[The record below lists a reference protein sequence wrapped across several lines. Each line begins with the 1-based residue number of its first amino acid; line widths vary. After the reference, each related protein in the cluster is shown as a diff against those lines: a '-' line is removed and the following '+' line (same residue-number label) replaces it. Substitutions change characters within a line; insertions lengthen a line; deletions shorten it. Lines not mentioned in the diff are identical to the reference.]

1 MGSWNLISRLF
12 FVCFVAT
19 WIIIDSWLLRTSD
32 FLHFVS
38 MYCHDKY
45 LGTRLID
52 QPNWWS
58 MEVYDMLN
66 VFFHL
71 MAQTPRQKQLYIY
84 YIYLYVLIYIQY
96 IYICIHTNMYI
107 YIHVYTHVKIHQH
120 QPQRSTLST
129 SSVLGHLSFITSTHF
144 QPNQVGDMQSYA
156 RWLMGVACQV
166 VPLKIFFW
174 KVRSTGS
181 QMKACLFVSRISIYQ
196 VKR

>member
-1 MGSWNLISRLF
+1 MLPMLLQIGGRWRCMTCWMCSFIW
-12 FVCFVAT
+12 
-19 WIIIDSWLLRTSD
+19 WLRP
-32 FLHFVS
+32 
-38 MYCHDKY
+38 HDKNNC
-45 LGTRLID
+45 I
-52 QPNWWS
+52 
-58 MEVYDMLN
+58 
-66 VFFHL
+66 
-71 MAQTPRQKQLYIY
+71 YI
-84 YIYLYVLIYIQY
+84 IYTYTYVLIYTIY
-96 IYICIHTNMYI
+96 IYVYIQICI